1 MLSVIVDA
9 SRKEDRLSGLLAQ
22 LTPAAVEGLVK
33 EVLVAGPAWSELVAD
48 HVDAIC
54 EDTGAELAGSLGQA
68 IARAKSDMLLV
79 LPPEVRFANGWVE
92 RLSDYLAAGGRA
104 ALLEGD
110 REGGLFAARP
120 TGVLIPR
127 RAAEALVE
135 PDMQA
140 LRRELR
146 AAGGGRRR
154 LR

>member
-9 SRKEDRLSGLLAQ
+9 SRREDRLSGLLAQ

-33 EVLVAGPAWSELVAD
+33 EVLVAGPTWSELVAD
-48 HVDAIC
+48 QVDAIC

-68 IARAKSDMLLV
+68 IARAKSDLLLV

-92 RLSDYLAAGGRA
+92 RLSDHLTAGGRA
-104 ALLEGD
+104 ALVEG
-110 REGGLFAARP
+110 EGGGGLFASRP
-120 TGVLIPR
+120 SGVLIPK
-127 RAAEALVE
+127 RAVEDLVE

-140 LRRELR
+140 LRRKLR